1 MAHFLPLPFVF
12 TQSNLQAFL
21 NCPYQFYL
29 RYVLHFQWPAA
40 QARDMLQFE
49 ADCLAGA
56 RFHQLVHQLFLGVS
70 LPKLSQMAKNDPD
83 SRVSVWFDTFITAF
97 PLMLPGELFP
107 EHTIGVTLGKH
118 ELNAKYDLLQR
129 DGDRFTIYDWKT
141 SRRQPNKTWLAGQ
154 MQSRVFPLVLA
165 MHLGETKQPYTE
177 LRMVYWEAA
186 QPERPYIF
194 KSTAQT
200 LADDQAYILAL
211 MQKINRLSPA
221 DFQKTDDIQRCQY
234 CRYRSYCNRGAQPPD
249 DSDVFVEAHYL
260 ELSAGPEVDLF
271 EADGMT

>member
-1 MAHFLPLPFVF
+1 VSRLLPQPFVF
-12 TQSNLQAFL
+12 TQSNLQAFI

-49 ADCLAGA
+49 ADRLAGA

-70 LPKLSQMAKNDPD
+70 LPKLSQIAKNDPD
-83 SRVSVWFDTFITAF
+83 SRVAIWFNAFTTAF
-97 PLMLPGELFP
+97 SQTLPGELFT
-107 EHTIGVTLGKH
+107 EYTLGVTLGGQ
-118 ELNAKYDLLQR
+118 ELTAKYDLLQR
-129 DGDRFTIYDWKT
+129 DGENFTIYDWKT
-141 SRRQPNKTWLAGQ
+141 SHKQPSKKWLTGQ

-165 MHLGETKQPYTE
+165 LHLGEINQPFIE

-200 LADDQAYILAL
+200 LAEDQDYIFEL

-221 DFQKTDDIQRCQY
+221 DFHKTDDIQRCRY
-234 CRYRSYCNRGAQPPD
+234 CRYRSYCNRGAQPPEED
-249 DSDVFVEAHYL
+249 GAFIEAHYL
-260 ELSAGPEVDLF
+260 ELADEPEDDFFEVDFL
-271 EADGMT
+271 

>member
-1 MAHFLPLPFVF
+1 MAHFLPIPFIF
-12 TQSNLQAFL
+12 TQSNLQSFL

-40 QARDMLQFE
+40 QARDLLQLE
-49 ADCLAGA
+49 ADRLAGA

-83 SRVSVWFDTFITAF
+83 TRVATWFEAFTTTFPQA
-97 PLMLPGELFP
+97 LPGELFP
-107 EHTIGVTLGKH
+107 EYTLGVTLGGQ
-118 ELNAKYDLLQR
+118 ELTARYDLLQC
-129 DGDRFTIYDWKT
+129 DSGHFTIYDWKT
-141 SRRQPNKTWLAGQ
+141 SHKQPSKTWLAGQ

-165 MHLGETKQPYTE
+165 LHLDEINQPFTE

-200 LADDQAYILAL
+200 LAEDQAFILAL

-234 CRYRSYCNRGAQPPD
+234 CRYRSYCNRGTQPPED
-249 DSDVFVEAHYL
+249 DEAFIEAHYL
-260 ELSAGPEVDLF
+260 ELAAEPEEVVF
-271 EADGMT
+271 EDEIS